1 MAKCRVFG
9 YSRARQGRRSLFTG
23 HEGCELEPGS
33 ATRRETGRVEAFRAD
48 ACYPTS
54 VSSARDEV
62 KTRRGKVPVTDQH
75 GAICTLHALDAHYFR
90 KRADAH
96 PLSAVSLSVAVPA
109 DKRDQAVCL

>member
-1 MAKCRVFG
+1 M
-9 YSRARQGRRSLFTG
+9 
-23 HEGCELEPGS
+23 
-33 ATRRETGRVEAFRAD
+33 
-48 ACYPTS
+48 
-54 VSSARDEV
+54 

-75 GAICTLHALDAHYFR
+75 GAMCTLHALDPHYFR